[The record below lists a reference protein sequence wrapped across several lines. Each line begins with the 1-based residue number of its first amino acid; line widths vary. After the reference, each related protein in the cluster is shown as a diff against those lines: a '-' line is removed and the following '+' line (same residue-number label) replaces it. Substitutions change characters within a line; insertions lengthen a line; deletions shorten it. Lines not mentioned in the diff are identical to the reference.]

1 MNEIFEKIQQI
12 GILPVIALDDVAQA
26 VPLAKALAAGGI
38 PAAEVTFRTAA
49 GEDAIRRIAQEC
61 PEILVGAGTVLT
73 TEQVNRAVK
82 AGARFIVSPGTNMKV
97 VYHCQE
103 AGIQPIPGVVTPTEI
118 ETAMELGL
126 DVLKF
131 FPAEPSGGL
140 TMIKALAAPYTK
152 VKFIPTGGISAAN
165 VGEYL
170 RYPKVLACGGSW
182 MVKKE
187 LVNAGRFD
195 EIRTLAA
202 EAAAIVKSVRE
213 EQ

>member
-1 MNEIFEKIQQI
+1 MNDIFEKIQAI
-12 GILPVIALDDVAQA
+12 GILPVIALGDAAQA

-49 GEDAIRRIAQEC
+49 GEEAIRRIAQEV
-61 PEILVGAGTVLT
+61 PEVMVGAGTVLT
-73 TEQVNRAVK
+73 TKQVDRAVD
-82 AGARFIVSPGTNMKV
+82 AGAKFIVSPGTNMKV
-97 VYHCQE
+97 VCHCQE
-103 AGIQPIPGVVTPTEI
+103 AGVQPIPGVITPTEI

-126 DVLKF
+126 NVLKF

-140 TMIKALAAPYTK
+140 SMIKALAAPYTQ

-165 VGEYL
+165 LREYL
-170 RYPKVLACGGSW
+170 KYPKVLACGGSW

-187 LVNAGRFD
+187 LVNAGKFD
-195 EIRTLAA
+195 EIQTLAA

-213 EQ
+213 DK